1 MDILKP
7 KDQILRDNAMT
18 KNNILV
24 VRRGAKYIAYIPI
37 KIYIIPAAPNSI
49 DKICGIVTIWPPL
62 TES

>member
-49 DKICGIVTIWPPL
+49 DKIC
-62 TES
+62 E